1 VVALLIETVKKDK
14 QPMRTTDE
22 GVFEI
27 SYYGAY
33 MSMVLQRSSTETQ
46 LAFEIQCGCVLLM
59 IR

>member
-1 VVALLIETVKKDK
+1 
-14 QPMRTTDE
+14 MRTITDE